1 MGVFWL
7 RLVERLLWEES
18 EWCVMAMSPVMLGMV
33 PEWAL
38 VGALWAAVGVF
49 VMSAFTCYAWRR
61 VMMVPGV
68 VEGRADSV
76 RASVACG
83 GVCALVSAVLVVGV
97 GVFM

>member
-1 MGVFWL
+1 MIISSTVL
-7 RLVERLLWEES
+7 S
-18 EWCVMAMSPVMLGMV
+18 MV

-38 VGALWAAVGVF
+38 VGALWATVGVF

-61 VMMVPGV
+61 MMAVPGV
-68 VEGRADSV
+68 AEGRADSV

>member
-1 MGVFWL
+1 MVL
-7 RLVERLLWEES
+7 STSIV
-18 EWCVMAMSPVMLGMV
+18 GMV
-33 PEWAL
+33 SAWAL
-38 VGALWAAVGVF
+38 FGALWAAVGVF

-61 VMMVPGV
+61 VMAVPSV
-68 VEGRADSV
+68 SEGRADSV

>member
-1 MGVFWL
+1 MVRVRAAAPL
-7 RLVERLLWEES
+7 S
-18 EWCVMAMSPVMLGMV
+18 MSFCWV
-33 PEWAL
+33 
-38 VGALWAAVGVF
+38 AVGVF

-61 VMMVPGV
+61 MMAVPGV
-68 VEGRADSV
+68 AEGRADSV

>member
-1 MGVFWL
+1 MV
-7 RLVERLLWEES
+7 VSPALLG
-18 EWCVMAMSPVMLGMV
+18 AV
-33 PEWAL
+33 PAWAL
-38 VGALWAAVGVF
+38 FGALWAAVGVF

-61 VMMVPGV
+61 VMAVPGV

-83 GVCALVSAVLVVGV
+83 GVCALVSAVLVVGF